1 MIRPKRKVRVAGL
14 HRRQRLRAR
23 RASVR
28 SNNGSSRRARA
39 GLRTSRGLSRRRA
52 AVRAKRSGAPA
63 QEPAERQQAHLQ
75 YLAAVKNF
83 EVGLRHL
90 QKQNYEKS
98 REIFEKLA
106 SSAADEVANRART
119 YLRMCERKL
128 GRAGSLPKTAAEYYD
143 LGVAQLNARNLD
155 SAIEHLSKA
164 DRLGPNQD
172 HVQYA
177 LAAAHTLLGN
187 VEAALGHLKS
197 AIALRRA
204 NRFLACKDED
214 FQSLV
219 DDPRFRRLLRSEAT

>member
-1 MIRPKRKVRVAGL
+1 M
-14 HRRQRLRAR
+14 
-23 RASVR
+23 S
-28 SNNGSSRRARA
+28 
-39 GLRTSRGLSRRRA
+39 
-52 AVRAKRSGAPA
+52 A
-63 QEPAERQQAHLQ
+63 QEPAENQRAQLQ

-98 REIFEKLA
+98 KEIFEKLA
-106 SSAADEVANRART
+106 SGSAHEVANRARV

-128 GRAGSLPKTAAEYYD
+128 SRAGSLPKTAADYYD

-155 SAIEHLSKA
+155 SAIQYLSKA

>member
-1 MIRPKRKVRVAGL
+1 M
-14 HRRQRLRAR
+14 
-23 RASVR
+23 
-28 SNNGSSRRARA
+28 
-39 GLRTSRGLSRRRA
+39 
-52 AVRAKRSGAPA
+52 
-63 QEPAERQQAHLQ
+63 Q

-83 EVGLRHL
+83 EVGLRYL
-90 QKQNYEKS
+90 QKQNYAKS
-98 REIFEKLA
+98 KEIFEKLA
-106 SSAADEVANRART
+106 SGSAHEVANRARV

-128 GRAGSLPKTAAEYYD
+128 SRAGSLPKTAADNYD

-172 HVQYA
+172 HVQYV

-197 AIALRRA
+197 AIALRPA